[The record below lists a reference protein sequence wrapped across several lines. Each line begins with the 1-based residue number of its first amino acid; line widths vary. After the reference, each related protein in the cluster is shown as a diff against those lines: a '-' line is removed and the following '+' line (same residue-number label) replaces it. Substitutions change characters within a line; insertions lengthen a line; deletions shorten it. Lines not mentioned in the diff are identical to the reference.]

1 MYNILDQRLQF
12 LPGVGP
18 EKANILQAE
27 LDIRTVR
34 DLLLYFP
41 YRYVDRSVIYR
52 ICELTNDMPYV
63 QLRGK
68 VLSASEEGLGRSRRY
83 EASFSDDSGIVKL
96 VWFAGINYIKKTVV
110 PGREFVVLG
119 KPVLFNM
126 TYSLSHPEIEEIKTQ
141 NLKNERNNRMGLGAI
156 SSQEE
161 VTGKDVERKLNDERN
176 SIDDKI
182 KEARSKAD
190 SIARE
195 R

>member
-83 EASFSDDSGIVKL
+83 EASFSQ
-96 VWFAGINYIKKTVV
+96 
-110 PGREFVVLG
+110 R
-119 KPVLFNM
+119 
-126 TYSLSHPEIEEIKTQ
+126 
-141 NLKNERNNRMGLGAI
+141 R
-156 SSQEE
+156 
-161 VTGKDVERKLNDERN
+161 
-176 SIDDKI
+176 
-182 KEARSKAD
+182 
-190 SIARE
+190 
-195 R
+195 